1 MGELHPNAKKEFGLA
16 KLPVIVLEMDL
27 EPLLEAKVSLV
38 KMSPISRFP
47 LVNRDLALI
56 VRKEIEVGD
65 IIKCIK
71 KNGLGLVK
79 EAKVFDVYEG
89 ENINRDFK
97 SVAINIS
104 LGKEGTLTDKEI
116 TNVMDKV
123 KYELNK
129 AFDAELRM

>member
-1 MGELHPNAKKEFGLA
+1 
-16 KLPVIVLEMDL
+16 MDL

-56 VRKEIEVGD
+56 VKKEIEVGD
-65 IIKCIK
+65 IIKRIK

-116 TNVMDKV
+116 TDVMDKV